1 MKNSYLPFAA
11 TLSAVTLL
19 ATTSLAMA
27 QTAPAKPAAKPAA
40 ASATPAAKPAAKPA
54 VKKQPTINPANRTN
68 LKSAAKNV
76 AAGIEAAEAAMS
88 PAELAIAERVHVG
101 NLPCELGAS
110 VNLTADT
117 KNPGYFDVQ
126 GKTFKYRMFPVAT
139 TTGAIRLEDQ
149 KAGAVWL
156 QLGNKSMLMN
166 QKLGIRLADECVS
179 PTQQAFAEQMKLNPI
194 ASVLDKPAAAAS
206 APAAAQ
212 APAAAAPVAAAP
224 AAAASAAK

>member
-1 MKNSYLPFAA
+1 MKSTLFPFATA
-11 TLSAVTLL
+11 LSAVTLL
-19 ATTSLAMA
+19 AATSLATA
-27 QTAPAKPAAKPAA
+27 QTATAQTATAKPAA
-40 ASATPAAKPAAKPA
+40 TAAKPAAKPA
-54 VKKQPTINPANRTN
+54 TKKQPTINPANRTN

-110 VNLTADT
+110 VNLTADA
-117 KNPGYFDVQ
+117 KNPGYFDIQ
-126 GKTFKYRMFPVAT
+126 GKTFKYHMFPVAT
-139 TTGAIRLEDQ
+139 TTGAVRLEDH

-179 PTQQAFAEQMKLNPI
+179 PVQQAFAEAMKLNPPV
-194 ASVLDKPAAAAS
+194 SVLDKPAAAAS
-206 APAAAQ
+206 APAAA
-212 APAAAAPVAAAP
+212 PTPVAATP
-224 AAAASAAK
+224 TPAASAAK

>member
-1 MKNSYLPFAA
+1 MKSTLFPFAI

-19 ATTSLAMA
+19 AATSLATA
-27 QTAPAKPAAKPAA
+27 QTAPAKPAAA
-40 ASATPAAKPAAKPA
+40 AAKPAAKPA
-54 VKKQPTINPANRTN
+54 TKKQPTINPANRTN

-110 VNLTADT
+110 VNLTADA
-117 KNPGYFDVQ
+117 KNPGYFDIQ
-126 GKTFKYRMFPVAT
+126 GKTFKYHMFPVAT
-139 TTGAIRLEDQ
+139 TTGAVRLEDH

-179 PTQQAFAEQMKLNPI
+179 PVQQAFAEAMKLNPP
-194 ASVLDKPAAAAS
+194 ASVLDAPKPAAAAS
-206 APAAAQ
+206 APAAA
-212 APAAAAPVAAAP
+212 PAPVAVAPAAAP
-224 AAAASAAK
+224 AAPAQAASAAQ

>member
-1 MKNSYLPFAA
+1 MKNTRFPFAA
-11 TLSAVTLL
+11 ALGAFTLL
-19 ATTSLAMA
+19 ATSLATA
-27 QTAPAKPAAKPAA
+27 QTPPAKPAAKPAA
-40 ASATPAAKPAAKPA
+40 AAAKPAAKPA
-54 VKKQPTINPANRTN
+54 AKKRPAVNPAHRSN

-76 AAGIEAAEAAMS
+76 AAGIEAAEAALS
-88 PAELAIAERVHVG
+88 PAEMAIAERVHVG

-166 QKLGIRLADECVS
+166 QKLGTRLADECVS
-179 PTQQAFAEQMKLNPI
+179 PAQQAFAEAMKLNPPV
-194 ASVLDKPAAAAS
+194 SVLDKPAVAA
-206 APAAAQ
+206 PAAQ
-212 APAAAAPVAAAP
+212 APAAAAPVAAVP